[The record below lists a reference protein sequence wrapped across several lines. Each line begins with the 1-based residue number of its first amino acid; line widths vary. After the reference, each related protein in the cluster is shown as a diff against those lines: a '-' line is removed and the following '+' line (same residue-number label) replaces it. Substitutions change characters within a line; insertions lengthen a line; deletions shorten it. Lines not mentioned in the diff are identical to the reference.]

1 MVISILPGGQA
12 AGRRSGHRGGWWARL
27 VSRGRDDLCLQVQAL
42 HDGGY
47 VLGYVSDA
55 CAVGA
60 DAGMAQV
67 VDQAGEK
74 FFPVVVD
81 EGKDVGEV
89 KVKSCVHFAAL
100 SAF

>member
-1 MVISILPGGQA
+1 MAIEEDGGRAWFAGILAEHHGPA
-12 AGRRSGHRGGWWARL
+12 
-27 VSRGRDDLCLQVQAL
+27 RGRDDLCLQVQAL

-47 VLGYVSDA
+47 VLGDVSDA

-89 KVKSCVHFAAL
+89 KVKSCIHFAAL
-100 SAF
+100 SASGST